1 MPSILWSPGGPGGT
15 QEVWKSLRK
24 IIVLPFGLLIS
35 LRFYTPFYT
44 SPKCRAFANPAC
56 P

>member
-15 QEVWKSLRK
+15 PVWKSLRK
-24 IIVLPFGLLIS
+24 IVVLPFGLLIA
-35 LRFYTPFYT
+35 LRFYIPFYT
-44 SPKCRAFANPAC
+44 SPKCSAFSDPAC